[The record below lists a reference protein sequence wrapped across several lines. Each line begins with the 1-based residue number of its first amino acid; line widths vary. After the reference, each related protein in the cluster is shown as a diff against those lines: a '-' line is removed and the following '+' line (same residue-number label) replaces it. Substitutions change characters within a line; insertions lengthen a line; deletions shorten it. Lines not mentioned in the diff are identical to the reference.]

1 MGVPIRVIYQG
12 DLHCEAVHGPSG
24 SVLRTDAPVDNGGR
38 GELFSPTDLVATALG
53 SCVLTIL
60 GLLSR
65 QHGWR
70 LEGTRIDLV
79 KEMATDPV
87 RRIGRLTADVHF
99 PPGLGFTAKDRLVI
113 QRAADAC
120 PVKHSLHPDV
130 TVEIR
135 FHFPAPCEPERN
147 DQ

>member
-24 SVLRTDAPVDNGGR
+24 SVLHTDAPLDNGGR
-38 GELFSPTDLVATALG
+38 GERFSPTDLVATALG

-60 GLLSR
+60 GLLAR
-65 QHGWR
+65 QHGWP

-79 KEMATDPV
+79 KEMVTDPV
-87 RRIGRLTADVHF
+87 RRIGRVTADVHF
-99 PPGLGFTAKDRLVI
+99 PAGLRFSAKDRLI
-113 QRAADAC
+113 IRRAAETC

-130 TVEIR
+130 TVDLR
-135 FHFPAPCEPERN
+135 FHFPDSSEPERN
-147 DQ
+147 DR